1 MPKDKEPRER
11 TRGRRSGRVRCPPK
25 TTRPVAERQDQPGS
39 NTWTRPRC
47 TRRAPLNKTI
57 LAFNHHCEQIL
68 SLAVANMTVWPSGLR
83 RWLQAPV
90 RKGVGSNLTA
100 VTASRGDHWKHD
112 TRAERQRLRH
122 RCRFG
127 HPKHEGPEWGN
138 QTRQATDTYDWG
150 SQCPKTR
157 NHEKEH
163 EEDEA
168 EELHAPPPKQ
178 HDQWRKGRINQAA
191 THGHAPDTQGRP
203 P

>member
-1 MPKDKEPRER
+1 M
-11 TRGRRSGRVRCPPK
+11 G
-25 TTRPVAERQDQPGS
+25 PVAERQDQPGS
-39 NTWTRPRC
+39 DTWTRPRC

-127 HPKHEGPEWGN
+127 HPKHEGPELGN
-138 QTRQATDTYDWG
+138 QTRRATDTYDWG
-150 SQCPKTR
+150 NQCPKTR
-157 NHEKEH
+157 NHETEH

-168 EELHAPPPKQ
+168 EELHAPPQKKTTSGGKRQ
-178 HDQWRKGRINQAA
+178 DQPGSNTWTRPRY
-191 THGHAPDTQGRP
+191 TRWAPVNKTILAFNHNCEHILSLAVANMTV
-203 P
+203 